1 LKSRRKIIINVSNK
15 RYRRKL
21 KSKKKRLA
29 RRFKTHLQ
37 WERAKVS
44 LGGDVSYGNLLD
56 KWLPV
61 NASYLLTCKE
71 SDFYVE
77 KVIKNVPDNL
87 GVFKMPRTFSLIDN
101 PEPSY
106 EFIKNILGALV
117 LQKYSKMQIDYS
129 ECKRVDLGAQVVLDI
144 ILKDIFQ
151 FYSRCGRFK
160 QTTPRVKEIGG
171 INISDV
177 NVRKLL
183 FSVGSPAIL
192 GNKTINYPDIIPYSL
207 CVHDR
212 EVDGDPIKIREQK
225 DLDTTKLVD
234 YVLNCLKSLNR
245 TMTDDKREDLSNVI
259 GETLINAE
267 EHATTKFRF
276 SIGYFHKIKQ
286 DGKNFGVFRLV
297 ILNFGKT
304 IYEKFKDPEC
314 PNKVVVEKMKI
325 LSESYNTKKYF
336 FSRVFE
342 EETLWTLY
350 ALQDGV
356 SSIAPE
362 RFKRRGTGSITFI
375 ESFFNIKGRMKEF
388 DDVSKMTILSGST
401 NITFDGS
408 YNITTGM
415 VEDEPFKYMTFN
427 SSGNIEDKPDDKYV
441 KFVSNYFPGTLISAK
456 ILFNEDD
463 LIEEIKN
470 ET

>member
-1 LKSRRKIIINVSNK
+1 MKNRHRIIINVSNK

-29 RRFKTHLQ
+29 RRLKTHLA
-37 WERAKVS
+37 WAEAKAS
-44 LGGDVSYGNLLD
+44 LGGDVSYANLLD

-61 NASYLLTCKE
+61 NLSYLLTCEE
-71 SDFYVE
+71 SDFHIE
-77 KVIKNVPDNL
+77 KVIRNVPENL
-87 GVFKMPRTFSLIDN
+87 GVFKMPKTFSLIDN
-101 PEPSY
+101 PEQSY
-106 EFIKNILGALV
+106 GFIKNILGALV
-117 LQKYSKMQIDYS
+117 LQKFPKIEIDYS
-129 ECKRVDLGAQVVLDI
+129 ECKRIDLGAQVVLDI
-144 ILKDIFQ
+144 ILKDIIQ
-151 FYSRCGRFK
+151 FFSRCERFK
-160 QTTPRVKEIGG
+160 QTRPRIKEIGG

-183 FSVGSPAIL
+183 FSVGSPAIH
-192 GNKTINYPDIIPYSL
+192 GNKTINFPDIIPYEL

-212 EVDGDPIKIREQK
+212 EVDGDPVKIREQK

-245 TMTDDKREDLSNVI
+245 TLTDEKREDLSTVI

-267 EHATTKFRF
+267 EHATTKYRF
-276 SIGYFHKIKQ
+276 SIGYFHRINQ
-286 DGKNFGVFRLV
+286 NGENFGLFRLV

-304 IYEKFKDPEC
+304 IYEKFKDPDC
-314 PNKVVVEKMKI
+314 PNKAVVEKMKK
-325 LSESYNTKKYF
+325 LSESYNTKRYF

-356 SSIAPE
+356 SSVAPE
-362 RFKRRGTGSITFI
+362 RYKKRGSGSITFI
-375 ESFFNIKGRMKEF
+375 ESFFNIKGRMKEY

-401 NITFDGS
+401 KIIFDGS
-408 YNITTGM
+408 YNITTNIID
-415 VEDEPFKYMTFN
+415 DEPFKYMTFN
-427 SSGNIEDKPDDKYV
+427 SSGDIEDKPDDKYV
-441 KFVSNYFPGTLISAK
+441 KFVNHYFPGTLISAN

-463 LIEEIKN
+463 LIKE
-470 ET
+470 